1 MPGDLVDLQSI
12 RAICDKNNRLRD
24 STQGPFV
31 QFSGFSRLRCY
42 TPSAVPKPVL
52 ITTARLVIREFSGA
66 DLEAFLAL
74 AADPEVV
81 RYLTFGAVSKA
92 EAAALLDSSVAAQ
105 RAEPRTSYA
114 LAVVERS
121 TGGLIGSVGLE
132 LSADPPNSAETFYVM
147 RKDSWGMGYA
157 TETTHAVVDYG
168 FRTLGLHRI
177 WAHAVPDNRAS
188 IRVME
193 KAGMS
198 YEGLTRGVILLNDV
212 WHDAV
217 QYAILDSDPREPLER
232 YS

>member
-1 MPGDLVDLQSI
+1 MGPHVKTLVG
-12 RAICDKNNRLRD
+12 RAKPAPA
-24 STQGPFV
+24 TQGPFV
-31 QFSGFSRLRCY
+31 QVSGFSIVRCY
-42 TPSAVPKPVL
+42 THPVMPKPVL
-52 ITTARLVIREFSGA
+52 LTTERLVIREFSGA
-66 DLEAFLAL
+66 DLGAFLAL

-81 RYLTFGAVSKA
+81 RYLTFGAVTEA
-92 EAAALLDSSVAAQ
+92 EAAALLDSALAAQ
-105 RAEPRTSYA
+105 RAEPRMSYA
-114 LAVVERS
+114 LAVIERS
-121 TGGLIGSVGLE
+121 TGGLIGSAGLE
-132 LSADPPNSAETFYVM
+132 LSVDPPSSAETYYAI

-157 TETTHAVVDYG
+157 TEATHAVMDYG

-177 WAHAVPDNRAS
+177 WAHAVPGNRAS

-217 QYAILDSDPREPLER
+217 QYAILDSDPREPIER